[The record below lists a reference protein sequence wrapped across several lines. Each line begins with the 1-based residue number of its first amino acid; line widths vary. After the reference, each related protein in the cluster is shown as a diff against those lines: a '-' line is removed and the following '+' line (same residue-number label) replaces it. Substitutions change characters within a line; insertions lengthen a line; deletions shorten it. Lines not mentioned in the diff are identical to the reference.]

1 MLQSSRVLQEPLC
14 SFFVYDD
21 RKKDPRAISIYTMT
35 DNNKYQKWYDH
46 LIDRA
51 RNRTIEG
58 YVEKHHIVPRSLGGT
73 DEESNLVKLT
83 AREHVIAHMLLPRF
97 VDEPRKM
104 WYALWCMVNTNGI
117 KVNSRLYEQV
127 RVEGH
132 QKLVASPEWLESVN
146 KACLERAKN
155 NLEWRHN
162 NKIAIQKLS
171 KDPEWLRKVKEG
183 NQKKAKDPEWL
194 RKVKEN
200 NQKKAQDP
208 LHRAKLKVAWERRK
222 QKQNQ
227 DPAYKLFK
235 TEYTKAGWATRR
247 KKRLPVSQEPL
258 SPPPINSF

>member
-1 MLQSSRVLQEPLC
+1 MKT
-14 SFFVYDD
+14 Y
-21 RKKDPRAISIYTMT
+21 K
-35 DNNKYQKWYDH
+35 NKYQKWYN
-46 LIDRA
+46 LIIDRA

-58 YVEKHHIVPRSLGGT
+58 YVEVHHIVPKSLGGT
-73 DEESNLVKLT
+73 DEERNLVALT
-83 AREHVIAHMLLPRF
+83 AREHLVAHMLLPRF
-97 VDEPRKM
+97 VENKKPM

-171 KDPEWLRKVKEG
+171 KDPEWLRKVKE
-183 NQKKAKDPEWL
+183 
-194 RKVKEN
+194 N